1 MARRL
6 LLTRSVTPNVNHHFL
21 GAYRLRVEASNAEG
35 VEPYVFMY
43 ERMPINPYTEEIL
56 DEFFA
61 VASPVDMSEW
71 PAGEPDDT
79 LPFPFFRSN
88 VVEVD
93 LRSAGRVDELWE
105 LIQEQVSRLLLALD
119 ALDTLEVDDTV
130 WIGGT
135 PDDSTSG
142 SDSDSASES

>member
-1 MARRL
+1 L
-6 LLTRSVTPNVNHHFL
+6 
-21 GAYRLRVEASNAEG
+21 
-35 VEPYVFMY
+35 
-43 ERMPINPYTEEIL
+43 
-56 DEFFA
+56 
-61 VASPVDMSEW
+61 
-71 PAGEPDDT
+71 
-79 LPFPFFRSN
+79 
-88 VVEVD
+88 
-93 LRSAGRVDELWE
+93 E